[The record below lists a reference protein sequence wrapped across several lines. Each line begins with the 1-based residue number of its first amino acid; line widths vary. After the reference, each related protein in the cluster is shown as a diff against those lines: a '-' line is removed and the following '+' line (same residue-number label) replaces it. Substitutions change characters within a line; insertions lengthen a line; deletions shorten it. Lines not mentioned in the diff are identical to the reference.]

1 MTDSDSDELLTEP
14 SSSQIGEFSP
24 DPTMPFQ
31 PPLDT
36 PTNTQSDKYGRFR
49 SHIWDYAVK
58 PDGSD
63 KYLVNKARR
72 YGNAVSANL
81 IKINGPIAHLRKH
94 GITPNPTPRVTGQ
107 ASIISRA
114 MEAGAEAQKLR
125 KRQRS
130 DYEAAFDAR
139 VFQGLYVRWIA
150 MGSHSFAEV
159 ESPSFR
165 SLIQYISRDAEACLP
180 TSHATVAQ

>member
-14 SSSQIGEFSP
+14 SSSQIGAFSP

-63 KYLVNKARR
+63 IYLVNKK
-72 YGNAVSANL
+72 GQ
-81 IKINGPIAHLRKH
+81 KIWKCSVCKSYQEYVINKGVNGPIAHLRKH
-94 GITPNPTPRVTGQ
+94 GITPNPTPRVTG
-107 ASIISRA
+107 
-114 MEAGAEAQKLR
+114 
-125 KRQRS
+125 
-130 DYEAAFDAR
+130 
-139 VFQGLYVRWIA
+139 
-150 MGSHSFAEV
+150 
-159 ESPSFR
+159 
-165 SLIQYISRDAEACLP
+165 
-180 TSHATVAQ
+180 

>member
-1 MTDSDSDELLTEP
+1 
-14 SSSQIGEFSP
+14 
-24 DPTMPFQ
+24 MPFQ

-63 KYLVNKARR
+63 KYLVNKK
-72 YGNAVSANL
+72 GQ
-81 IKINGPIAHLRKH
+81 KIWKCSVCKSYQEYVIDKGVNGPIAHLRKH

-125 KRQRS
+125 K
-130 DYEAAFDAR
+130 
-139 VFQGLYVRWIA
+139 
-150 MGSHSFAEV
+150 
-159 ESPSFR
+159 
-165 SLIQYISRDAEACLP
+165 
-180 TSHATVAQ
+180 